1 MEENKDVAVDETP
14 TAAEKE
20 EKVLEDAGKSTSIED
35 GIYKVDLSKPPK
47 EETDAVQEQSTDESV
62 LRGSGTDEKTGE
74 EAEVG
79 LQEVQ
84 QEESQLTLEEV
95 IEEETK
101 EQPEEKVQEEVKEEV
116 TQEQVVAEAE
126 TKPEIELPENIQKV
140 IDFMNE
146 TGGTLEDY
154 VKINQDYSNIDDSTL
169 LYQYYNQTKSHLSKD
184 EIDFLIEDNFSIDE
198 EVDEPKDIKRK
209 QLAYKEEI
217 AKAKSYLEGL
227 KGKYYEEVKLGSKL
241 TSDQQKAI
249 EFFNTYNAEQS
260 EQQKL
265 QEKQTA
271 HFNNESTKVFN
282 EDFKGFEFKV
292 GDKKYRFNVKDKQ
305 QTKDR
310 QANILNVLDKYITKD
325 NMLQDAA
332 GYHKALFVADNAD
345 AIANHF
351 YEQGKADAIKQL
363 NAESKNINMDPRKT
377 GTVETGGLRVRAIT
391 GDDSSKLK
399 IKIRK

>member
-1 MEENKDVAVDETP
+1 MEENKDVVVDETP

-20 EKVLEDAGKSTSIED
+20 EKVLEAAGQDTGKAED
-35 GIYKVDLSKPPK
+35 GTYKVDLSKPPK
-47 EETDAVQEQSTDESV
+47 TQTDAVQEQSTDESV
-62 LRGSGTDEKTGE
+62 PSGSGTDEKTGKE
-74 EAEVG
+74 TEVE

-84 QEESQLTLEEV
+84 QEEQLTLEEV

-101 EQPEEKVQEEVKEEV
+101 EEPKEDPVEDLKEEI
-116 TQEQVVAEAE
+116 EEAVQ
-126 TKPEIELPENIQKV
+126 TAQDTATELPENIQKV
-140 IDFMNE
+140 VDFMNE

-154 VKINQDYSNIDDSTL
+154 VKLNQDYSNIDDSTL
-169 LYQYYNQTKSHLSKD
+169 LYEYYNQTKSHLTKD
-184 EIDFLIEDNFSIDE
+184 EIDFLIEDNFSVDE

-249 EFFNTYNAEQS
+249 EFFNTYNSELS

-271 HFNNESTKVFN
+271 HFNNESKKVFN

-305 QTKDR
+305 QVLDK
-310 QANILNVLDKYITKD
+310 QANILNVLDKYINND

-377 GTVETGGLRVRAIT
+377 GTVEAEGGVRVRAIT

-399 IKIRK
+399 IKLRQ

>member
-1 MEENKDVAVDETP
+1 MEENKDVVVDETP

-20 EKVLEDAGKSTSIED
+20 EKVLEDAGKQTSLED
-35 GIYKVDLSKPPK
+35 GVYKVDLSKPPK
-47 EETDAVQEQSTDESV
+47 TETDAVQEQSTDESV
-62 LRGSGTDEKTGE
+62 LRGSGTDEKDGQ
-74 EAEVG
+74 EADVE

-84 QEESQLTLEEV
+84 QEEQLTLEEV
-95 IEEETK
+95 IEEE
-101 EQPEEKVQEEVKEEV
+101 ESEVKEEP
-116 TQEQVVAEAE
+116 
-126 TKPEIELPENIQKV
+126 KPEDPVGELKEEVEEAVQTAQDTATELPENIQKV
-140 IDFMNE
+140 VDFMNE

-154 VKINQDYSNIDDSTL
+154 VKINQDYSNMDDSTL
-169 LYQYYNQTKSHLSKD
+169 LYQYYNQTKSHLTKD
-184 EIDFLIEDNFSIDE
+184 EIDFLIEDNFSVDE
-198 EVDEPKDIKRK
+198 EVDEPRDIKRK

-249 EFFNTYNAEQS
+249 EFFNTYNSEQS

-265 QEKQTA
+265 QEKQIE
-271 HFNNESTKVFN
+271 HFNTESNKVFN
-282 EDFKGFEFKV
+282 EEFKGFEFKV
-292 GDKKYRFNVKDKQ
+292 ADKKYRFNVKDAQ
-305 QTKDR
+305 QVKDR
-310 QANILNVLDKYITKD
+310 QSDILKVLDKYISKD

-363 NAESKNINMDPRKT
+363 DAESKNINMDPRKT
-377 GTVETGGLRVRAIT
+377 GTVETGGVKIRAIT

-399 IKIRK
+399 IKLRQ